1 MRIRYEPTFAGLL
14 SAVAACL
21 RSGQE
26 PEMLMPDLDQLTLLP
41 MTDIA
46 TEPGILQLFRRHLVA
61 VLGAEAGVG
70 VFEQA
75 QAAFLS
81 DDEGIGLPI
90 HRYLAA
96 ALRMRRDPSGNLLDR
111 DIARV
116 VTTARKVQSQAHA
129 YLGLLR
135 FRQASPELYL
145 ADFSPDFHLLPLIL
159 PHFCERLPDQPFVIR
174 DLKRDLAALHVPGRP
189 VRIFVLA
196 PPEVHGA
203 SPAIAAGQ
211 TPDGTIQAL
220 PPPEDACTGRR
231 PLEYLGS
238 ERLEDKATVPAAS
251 DQVASDPFD
260 ALWRRYLDRLTIPE
274 RRNLK
279 LQRANMPKKYWK
291 YLTERPE

>member
-26 PEMLMPDLDQLTLLP
+26 PELLMPDLDQLTLLP
-41 MTDIA
+41 MMDVA

-61 VLGAEAGVG
+61 ALGAEAGVE

-111 DIARV
+111 DVARV
-116 VTTARKVQSQAHA
+116 VATARKVQSQAHA

-135 FRQASPELYL
+135 FRQVSPELYL

-189 VRIFVLA
+189 VRIFVMA
-196 PPEVHGA
+196 PPDVHGA
-203 SPAIAAGQ
+203 SPAIEAAQ
-211 TPDGTIQAL
+211 TPGVTIQTL
-220 PPPEDACTGRR
+220 P
-231 PLEYLGS
+231 S
-238 ERLEDKATVPAAS
+238 LEDSCIGRSPLANLSAGNQENTPAVSATP
-251 DQVASDPFD
+251 DPFD

>member
-1 MRIRYEPTFAGLL
+1 MWIRYEPTFAGLL
-14 SAVAACL
+14 SAVATCL
-21 RSGQE
+21 RIGQE
-26 PEMLMPDLDQLTLLP
+26 PEILMPDLDQLTLLP

-46 TEPGILQLFRRHLVA
+46 TEPGILRLFRRHLVS
-61 VLGAEAGVG
+61 VLGPEAGAE

-111 DIARV
+111 EVARV

-135 FRQASPELYL
+135 FRQVSPELYL
-145 ADFSPDFHLLPLIL
+145 ADFKPDFHLLPLIL

-189 VRIFVLA
+189 VRIFVMA
-196 PPEVHGA
+196 PPDVHGA

-211 TPDGTIQAL
+211 TPGVTAQAL
-220 PPPEDACTGRR
+220 PSPGDSCVGYLPIENLSSGNQEDM
-231 PLEYLGS
+231 
-238 ERLEDKATVPAAS
+238 PAVSSA
-251 DQVASDPFD
+251 QDPFD
-260 ALWRRYLDRLTIPE
+260 ALWRRYLERLAIPE